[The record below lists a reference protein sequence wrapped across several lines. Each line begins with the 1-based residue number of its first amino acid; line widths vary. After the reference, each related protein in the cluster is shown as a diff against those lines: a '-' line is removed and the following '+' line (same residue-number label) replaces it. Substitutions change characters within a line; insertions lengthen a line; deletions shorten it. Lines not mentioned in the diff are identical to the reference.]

1 VKACLSTRAVC
12 LPRCSPL
19 LPVLQTRAVSE
30 GALPLLTLLAG
41 RRSVQMP
48 STTQFTY
55 FFSLFAAGLVF
66 LALAFTVFLPVIILA
81 PAKFALCFTLGSA
94 LCMAAFLTLKGWR
107 TQLGHMFSAERLPFS
122 VGAPSSSQ
130 GTLGAWDKPGAG
142 CLSHELAG
150 ALVQVMSAVC
160 VVKAIACEFAKSTH
174 WSAKPS

>member
-1 VKACLSTRAVC
+1 VC
-12 LPRCSPL
+12 LQRYSPRPL
-19 LPVLQTRAVSE
+19 LLQNKPVRK

-94 LCMAAFLTLKGWR
+94 LCMAGFLTLKGWR

-122 VGAPSSSQ
+122 VGAPSSSP
-130 GTLGAWDKPGAG
+130 GHTWSLGQAQSGVP
-142 CLSHELAG
+142 E
-150 ALVQVMSAVC
+150 Q
-160 VVKAIACEFAKSTH
+160 
-174 WSAKPS
+174 